1 MSRSYK
7 QPWLKDRGYLNNEH
21 NKKLRRVNKILVAMG
36 DEPVKARQL
45 INQYDVRD
53 WIFYDSKNKK
63 SKRK

>member
-7 QPWLKDRGYLNNEH
+7 QPWLKDRGYLKNEH
-21 NKKLRRVNKILVAMG
+21 NKKFRRVNKILVAMG
-36 DEPVKARQL
+36 DEPVKTRQL

-53 WIFYDSKNKK
+53 WIFYDFKNKK